1 MQQYWI
7 NQNGVQAGPM
17 TLEELRNMSL
27 TADAYVWRSGLED
40 WVLVTDLE
48 ELAGEVVLEAKPVPE
63 PVREAEPVL
72 EAEPIYDN
80 DVVEGGEPVEASEP
94 MMPADTEDEQ
104 GDPVAQGEPVGWGP
118 PVQSPLQHTMP
129 PMPLES
135 GEPRPKCPPTNLVWA
150 ILATILCCIP
160 TGIVAIIYAGK
171 VTSRYQAGDYEGA
184 ERASETGAGWC
195 IGSIIAGIVL
205 SPIVSL
211 LQTLALS

>member
-104 GDPVAQGEPVGWGP
+104 GDPVAQGEPVGWGT
-118 PVQSPLQHTMP
+118 PVQSPRQHTMP

-184 ERASETGAGWC
+184 ERASETGAWWC